1 MTITTPAASP
11 TGTDVPT
18 VLINARRELDT
29 IALRLPSAPM
39 AVAATLTSLEALAL
53 RVVTTTHPLA
63 DSIGGEKQAELRAL
77 VGRIEDRV
85 GSKPRPD
92 LAYEHLLVLL
102 RQTQE
107 LLRWLE
113 QAHGIEPRRI
123 RAASANRR
131 RAARHAA
138 QPARESRSAP
148 VLPTTIGPSA
158 PLTALGGQVT
168 LRQLTAK
175 PSSARV
181 QDCLRRGKDHYR
193 VDSELTERLLAVA
206 PFLRDAVAIND
217 AFAIRAAALL
227 TGRLGITQFID
238 LGCGLPTSPTLYET
252 AAAVLPRGS
261 RIAVVYVDRDPIVMA
276 HAATLLTAPRPHR
289 TAHVR
294 ADLAQPD
301 SILTDPDL
309 LGALDLS
316 RPVAVLAH
324 AVLHELPDH
333 HAYPAISTLTGRLAP
348 GSALSITHPTAALH
362 PDPMNQVGDLYTES
376 ITPITLRSPREVGR
390 FFDGWRLLE
399 PGLAETAHWHR
410 APGPAYPPGTSAAF
424 AAIAV
429 KP

>member
-1 MTITTPAASP
+1 MTSTTPAAS
-11 TGTDVPT
+11 TKGTDVPT
-18 VLINARRELDT
+18 LLTNARRELDA
-29 IALRLPSAPM
+29 IAFRVPNAPM
-39 AVAATLTSLEALAL
+39 AVAAALTSLGALAL
-53 RVVTTTHPLA
+53 RLVTAAEPLA
-63 DSIGGEKQAELRAL
+63 GSIGGEKQAELRAL
-77 VGRIEDRV
+77 IGRVKDRAS
-85 GSKPRPD
+85 SKPRPD

-107 LLRWLE
+107 LLRRLE

-123 RAASANRR
+123 QAASASR
-131 RAARHAA
+131 RHAA
-138 QPARESRSAP
+138 HHAVQPVGESRIAP
-148 VLPTTIGPSA
+148 ALQAVGPPA
-158 PLTALGGQVT
+158 PLPSLGSAVT

-181 QDCLRRGKDHYR
+181 QDCLRRGKDHYP
-193 VDSELTERLLAVA
+193 VDGEMTEQLLTVA

-217 AFAIRAAALL
+217 TFAIQAVALL
-227 TGRLGITQFID
+227 VGQLGITQFID

-252 AAAVLPRGS
+252 AAAVLPSGS
-261 RIAVVYVDRDPIVMA
+261 EIAVAYVDHDPIVMA

-289 TAHVR
+289 TAHVH

-309 LGALDLS
+309 RGALDLS

-324 AVLHELPDH
+324 AVLHEVPDH
-333 HAYPAISTLTGRLAP
+333 HAYPAISALTGRLAP

-362 PDPMNQVGDLYTES
+362 PGSMNRVGGLYTES
-376 ITPITLRSPREVGR
+376 ISPIALRSPHELGR
-390 FFDGWRLLE
+390 FFDGWRLLA
-399 PGLAETAHWHR
+399 PGLVETAHWH
-410 APGPAYPPGTSAAF
+410 GVTGTAYPPGSSAAF

>member
-1 MTITTPAASP
+1 MTITTPAAST

-39 AVAATLTSLEALAL
+39 AVAATLRSLEALAL
-53 RVVTTTHPLA
+53 RLVTTTHPLA
-63 DSIGGEKQAELRAL
+63 DSIGGEKQAELRSL
-77 VGRIEDRV
+77 IDRIEDRA

-113 QAHGIEPRRI
+113 QTHGIEPRRI
-123 RAASANRR
+123 QAASANRR

-138 QPARESRSAP
+138 QPARENRSAP
-148 VLPTTIGPSA
+148 VLHTIGPST
-158 PLTALGGQVT
+158 PLTALGGPVT

-217 AFAIRAAALL
+217 AFALRAVALL
-227 TGRLGITQFID
+227 AGRLGITQFID
-238 LGCGLPTSPTLYET
+238 LGCGLPTSPPLYET

-261 RIAVVYVDRDPIVMA
+261 RIAVAYVDHDPIVMA

-294 ADLAQPD
+294 ADLAQPG

-324 AVLHELPDH
+324 NVLHELPDH
-333 HAYPAISTLTGRLAP
+333 LAYPAISALTGRLAP
-348 GSALSITHPTAALH
+348 GSALSITHPTATLH
-362 PDPMNQVGDLYTES
+362 PGPMNEVGDLYTES
-376 ITPITLRSPREVGR
+376 ISPVALRGPREVGR
-390 FFDGWRLLE
+390 FFDGWHLLA
-399 PGLAETAHWHR
+399 PGLAETAHWHGVPS
-410 APGPAYPPGTSAAF
+410 PGCPSGASAAF
-424 AAIAV
+424 AAIAL